1 MIEAHARREVGA
13 GADEFQL
20 ATDRSSTR
28 PSIPCGRLKPRALFE
43 LPRAG
48 GFGVTC
54 SREGRRLVEGS
65 GANPGRLLMLD
76 GRRGRKRPIVPV
88 RRTESAARPPRHA
101 CLL

>member
-1 MIEAHARREVGA
+1 M
-13 GADEFQL
+13 
-20 ATDRSSTR
+20 
-28 PSIPCGRLKPRALFE
+28 
-43 LPRAG
+43 
-48 GFGVTC
+48 TC